1 MPIQF
6 LTASATPIGFSDFE
20 AIFTGLTAQINVAS
34 IVSVLGGVLA
44 ACVGMVFMW
53 WGVRKIARMVMSAFQ
68 KGKVSL

>member
-1 MPIQF
+1 MF
-6 LTASATPIGFSDFE
+6 LTATSPVSFADFE
-20 AIFTGLTAQINVAS
+20 SIFTGLTAQINVAS
-34 IVSVLGGVLA
+34 IIAVLGGVLA